1 MSQLPISYDIQFSL
15 SKASGAAAR
24 DMTLLSLFS
33 NKTNFLHGERVK
45 LSSTWDGYQKL
56 CTVGDSVYWAGNAFF
71 SKTNRPKRMA
81 VSAIYETDQAAYNL
95 SPSVKLDALKSV
107 TDGAFKITVDGTVKD
122 VASLNFS
129 TVKSVANVAEVLNT
143 AASGAFV
150 ASDYNGQLL
159 VKSTTQG
166 ANSTISYALAPTTGT
181 DVSSML
187 GLSESAGASVVDGYA
202 HGTFLE
208 EVNECLKFAGKMGV
222 NIFGFVLDTSY
233 RDTQDQKDFADWVNA
248 RSYRAD
254 CALVSNN
261 PTAYS
266 ATDTTNIVDY
276 CNKKDIANVAT
287 FYHDNAQIY
296 PDVAYLAEFLAVN
309 YSLDDQV
316 IDGKYKDIGIV
327 AVNLPDVEAN
337 WTVLESK
344 RANTILYVG
353 DTGKKCVR
361 NGDQSSIDWRTD
373 SWINICNFISELEIE
388 TLNVFLRNKKVA
400 YTPSGQNLLISAAS
414 KIGKKYT
421 KNGSFADREESDDN
435 SENGLSLVPA
445 VEIIP
450 QEISETTSAQRKAGI
465 GTPIQI
471 NVNDSGSMRTIAL
484 NITVTE

>member
-33 NKTNFLHGERVK
+33 NKTNFLHGERIK
-45 LSSTWDGYQKL
+45 LASTWDGYQKY
-56 CTVGDSVYWAGNAFF
+56 CTVGDTVYWAGNAFF

-81 VSAIYETDQAAYNL
+81 ISAIYDADQAAYAL
-95 SPSVKLDALKSV
+95 SPAVKLDELKAVS
-107 TDGAFKITVDGTVKD
+107 DGAFKITVDGALKEI
-122 VASLNFS
+122 SGLNFN
-129 TVKSVANVAEVLNT
+129 TATSVEKVAEVLNG

-159 VKSTTQG
+159 VKSATQG
-166 ANSTISYALAPTTGT
+166 ASSTISYAMAPDTGT
-181 DVSSML
+181 DVSDML
-187 GLSESAGASVVDGYA
+187 GLSEKAGATVVDGYK

-208 EVNECLKFAGKMGV
+208 EVNQCIDFANKMGV
-222 NIFGFVLDTSY
+222 NVFGFALDSGY

-248 RSYRAD
+248 RSYRSA

-266 ATDTTNIVDY
+266 ASDTTNIVDY
-276 CNKKDIANVAT
+276 CNKKGMSNVAT
-287 FYHDNAQIY
+287 FYHNNAQVY

-316 IDGKYKDIGIV
+316 IDGKFKDIGIE
-327 AVNLPDVEAN
+327 AVTLPDVEAN

-353 DTGKKCVR
+353 DTGKKIVR

-400 YTPSGQNLLISAAS
+400 YTPAGQNLLISAAS

-421 KNGSFADREESDDN
+421 KNGSFADREEQNDA

-465 GTPIQI
+465 GTPIQV

>member
-45 LSSTWDGYQKL
+45 LASTWDGYQKL
-56 CTVGDSVYWAGNAFF
+56 CTVGDTVYWAGNAFF
-71 SKTNRPKRMA
+71 SKTNRPTRMA
-81 VSAIYETDQAAYNL
+81 VSAIFDEDQAAYAL
-95 SPSVKLDALKSV
+95 SPTIKLDALKAVS
-107 TDGAFKITVDGTVKD
+107 DGSFKISVDGSEKD
-122 VASLNFS
+122 ITGLNFTS
-129 TVKSVANVAEVLNT
+129 ATTLDDVVSVLNG

-150 ASDYNGQLL
+150 ASNYNDQLL
-159 VKSTTQG
+159 VKSSTTG
-166 ANSTISYALAPTTGT
+166 TTSKISYATAGDAGT
-181 DVSSML
+181 DVSDML
-187 GLSESAGASVVDGYA
+187 GLSQNSGAFIADGYA

-208 EVNECLKFAGKMGV
+208 EVNKCLDAANKMSV
-222 NIFGFVLDTSY
+222 NVFGFVLDSGY
-233 RDTQDQKDFADWVNA
+233 RDTQEQKDFADWVNA
-248 RSYRAD
+248 RSYRSV
-254 CALVSNN
+254 CSLVSNN

-266 ATDTTNIVDY
+266 SSDSENIIAY
-276 CNKKDIANVAT
+276 CNKKGIANTST
-287 FYHDNAQIY
+287 FYHDNAQLY

-316 IDGKYKDIGIV
+316 IDGKFKDIGIE
-327 AVNLPDVEAN
+327 AVNLPDVETN

-344 RANTILYVG
+344 RGNTILYIG

-373 SWINICNFISELEIE
+373 SWVNICNFISELEIE

-400 YTPSGQNLLISAAS
+400 YTPAGQNLLISAAS

-421 KNGSFADREESDDN
+421 KNGSFADREEQDDN

-484 NITVTE
+484 NITVLE

>member
-166 ANSTISYALAPTTGT
+166 ANSTISYALVPTTGT

-222 NIFGFVLDTSY
+222 NIFGFVLDTS
-233 RDTQDQKDFADWVNA
+233 
-248 RSYRAD
+248 
-254 CALVSNN
+254 
-261 PTAYS
+261 
-266 ATDTTNIVDY
+266 
-276 CNKKDIANVAT
+276 
-287 FYHDNAQIY
+287 
-296 PDVAYLAEFLAVN
+296 
-309 YSLDDQV
+309 
-316 IDGKYKDIGIV
+316 
-327 AVNLPDVEAN
+327 
-337 WTVLESK
+337 
-344 RANTILYVG
+344 
-353 DTGKKCVR
+353 
-361 NGDQSSIDWRTD
+361 
-373 SWINICNFISELEIE
+373 
-388 TLNVFLRNKKVA
+388 
-400 YTPSGQNLLISAAS
+400 
-414 KIGKKYT
+414 
-421 KNGSFADREESDDN
+421 
-435 SENGLSLVPA
+435 
-445 VEIIP
+445 
-450 QEISETTSAQRKAGI
+450 
-465 GTPIQI
+465 
-471 NVNDSGSMRTIAL
+471 
-484 NITVTE
+484 